1 MKTRLQNRKFVS
13 LQESYTLRKRIA
25 EVRLSQESRLLSEAT
40 RTGELLLEELS
51 KGELKQATEVVKK
64 LGALEKVVPD
74 DSEEFKAAI
83 SDAMEDV
90 RSFMG
95 GGGLKQMLSRGIG
108 AVASKLGIKV
118 GENPLLKSLTLM
130 SSLEKSIP
138 ELKDTVEKTAK
149 EKVFTDENKEK
160 PLSDAIGDEVITK
173 NLMDIVAKSMAPEG
187 VFSKLSSLFGKGIPY
202 VKDVKKFVREL
213 FATKV
218 GEIDEIVK
226 VLESGIQAEDVEDTT
241 KELAKDNQE
250 ATGGGSSGGKGGGMP
265 SQGAPV
271 VSPAQLALVVAAGS
285 ATEQGKD
292 PSDATQAAKKDP
304 KAMTNKFIDFLA
316 KKSGKNPENVKAVL
330 TAMLKSKLLIA
341 NVELKESFRRG
352 ATATLTGFDVLRAVR
367 CLNESRGSTSRWV
380 ELLFEDAN
388 EVRQKRERYLGSIEK
403 DLKDA
408 KSFDELIKVIKE
420 KNDKNVEL
428 GDLIE
433 KLEEFAKT
441 PGMEKDTT
449 FKNENFPA
457 FLHSIIE
464 DIKNGDSP
472 SPSGGE
478 KLDKIV
484 DKLKADLKNIE
495 PQEIKAILEAIPD
508 FLFPD
513 EEKK

>member
-1 MKTRLQNRKFVS
+1 M
-13 LQESYTLRKRIA
+13 
-25 EVRLSQESRLLSEAT
+25 EVRLSQERRLLSEAT

-51 KGELKQATEVVKK
+51 KDELKQATEVVKK
-64 LGALEKVVPD
+64 LGSLEKVVPD
-74 DSEEFKAAI
+74 DSEEFKTAI

-173 NLMDIVAKSMAPEG
+173 NLMDIVAKSMAPVG

-241 KELAKDNQE
+241 KEMAKDNQE
-250 ATGGGSSGGKGGGMP
+250 ATGGGSKASGVPAEGGTIL
-265 SQGAPV
+265 
-271 VSPAQLALVVAAGS
+271 SPGQLAVVVAAGA
-285 ATEQGKD
+285 ATQQGKD
-292 PSDATQAAKKDP
+292 VGPAVQQAQKDP
-304 KAMTNKFIDFLA
+304 EAMTKKLVTYLA
-316 KKSGKNPENVKAVL
+316 GKSKQKEEEVKAVL
-330 TAMLKSKLLIA
+330 SALLKSKLLIA
-341 NVELKESFRRG
+341 NVELKESLQRG
-352 ATATLTGFDVLRAVR
+352 STVTLTGFDVLRAIR
-367 CLNESRGSTSRWV
+367 CLNESRGSTARWIDLLLEAPPTPSPEAEV
-380 ELLFEDAN
+380 LKFIENNKDKIAAAKDFEELINILESYSKKD
-388 EVRQKRERYLGSIEK
+388 
-403 DLKDA
+403 DLKFLGNLKKIAEKPGDY
-408 KSFDELIKVIKE
+408 KGKPLREVPKGPIRDKVVKLLQAE
-420 KNDKNVEL
+420 SPPEGG
-428 GDLIE
+428 GD
-433 KLEEFAKT
+433 
-441 PGMEKDTT
+441 
-449 FKNENFPA
+449 
-457 FLHSIIE
+457 
-464 DIKNGDSP
+464 
-472 SPSGGE
+472 

-484 DKLKADLKNIE
+484 DKIKGSLEKIDSKN
-495 PQEIKAILEAIPD
+495 IKAILEVIPD
-508 FLFPD
+508 FLFPE